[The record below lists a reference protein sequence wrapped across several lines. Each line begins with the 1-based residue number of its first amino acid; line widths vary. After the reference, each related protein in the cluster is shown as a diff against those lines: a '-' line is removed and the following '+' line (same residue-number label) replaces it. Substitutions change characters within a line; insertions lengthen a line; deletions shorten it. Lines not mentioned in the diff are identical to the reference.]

1 MIRLKGTVTYLDG
14 REERFERG
22 SAILVAWEAYA
33 RRHAIEGGIAA
44 NPVTASAVVAH
55 AALGIEEGLDVWLKT
70 VDGVDME
77 SEGVPPTLA
86 VATDA
91 A

>member
-14 REERFERG
+14 REETFERG

-33 RRHAIEGGIAA
+33 RRHGIEGGIQQ

-55 AALGIEEGLDVWLKT
+55 AALGITEGLDVWLRT

-86 VATDA
+86 VVTEGA
-91 A
+91 

>member
-1 MIRLKGTVTYLDG
+1 MQ
-14 REERFERG
+14 
-22 SAILVAWEAYA
+22 
-33 RRHAIEGGIAA
+33 A
-44 NPVTASAVVAH
+44 NPIEASTVIAH
-55 AALGIEEGLDVWLKT
+55 AALGIAEGFEPWLAT

>member
-14 REERFERG
+14 REDHFERG
-22 SAILVAWEAYA
+22 SSILVAWEAYA
-33 RRHAIEGGIAA
+33 RRHGIAGGMQE
-44 NPVTASAVVAH
+44 NPITASHVIAH
-55 AALGIEEGLDVWLKT
+55 AALGISEGFDVWLPT

-86 VATDA
+86 VASGA

>member
-1 MIRLKGTVTYLDG
+1 MIRLKGTVLYLDG
-14 REERFERG
+14 REEKFDRG
-22 SAILVAWEAYA
+22 SAVLVAWERYA
-33 RRHAIEGGIAA
+33 RRHGIEGGMQA
-44 NPVTASAVVAH
+44 NPLEASSVIAH
-55 AALGIEEGLDVWLKT
+55 AALGIAEGFDVWLAT

>member
-14 REERFERG
+14 REDHFERG

>member
-14 REERFERG
+14 REEHFERG
-22 SAILVAWEAYA
+22 SALLVAWESYA
-33 RRHAIEGGIAA
+33 RRHGIEGGLQA

-55 AALGIEEGLDVWLKT
+55 AALGISEGFDVWLAT

>member
-1 MIRLKGTVTYLDG
+1 MIRLRGTVTYLDG
-14 REERFERG
+14 REETFERG

-33 RRHAIEGGIAA
+33 RRHGIEGGMQA
-44 NPVTASAVVAH
+44 NPLTASTVIAH
-55 AALGIEEGLDVWLKT
+55 AALGIAEGYDVWLAT

-86 VATDA
+86 VATGA